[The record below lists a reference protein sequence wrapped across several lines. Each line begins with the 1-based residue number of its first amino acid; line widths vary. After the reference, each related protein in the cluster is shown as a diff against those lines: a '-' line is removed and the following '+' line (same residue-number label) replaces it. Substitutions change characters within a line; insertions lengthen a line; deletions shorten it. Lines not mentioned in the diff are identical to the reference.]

1 MKKILIILGLI
12 FIGLRTIAGEV
23 ELLDMAGMN
32 MTNFWDRNGKY
43 EQKVLEV
50 GTKIINANKLDKRI
64 AIRVDRHTR
73 IVNADSNYIN
83 KTVTVYYGLLPYI
96 DNDDELA
103 SVLGH
108 EMGHAIDAYGGFF
121 KWTDMWLNS
130 RAYETKADL
139 IGIDLMAKAGYN
151 PIAAIAC
158 ANKWMGEDYWDV
170 WLFTSHPKTSKRLME
185 MYKYIYRKY
194 PWALQTEMVHNV
206 NYENFTYSSQKEI
219 NLFLQHEKEREIK
232 QNRGSL

>member
-108 EMGHAIDAYGGFF
+108 EMGHAIDAYGGFS
-121 KWTDMWLNS
+121 NGQ
-130 RAYETKADL
+130 
-139 IGIDLMAKAGYN
+139 ICG
-151 PIAAIAC
+151 
-158 ANKWMGEDYWDV
+158 
-170 WLFTSHPKTSKRLME
+170 
-185 MYKYIYRKY
+185 
-194 PWALQTEMVHNV
+194 
-206 NYENFTYSSQKEI
+206 
-219 NLFLQHEKEREIK
+219 
-232 QNRGSL
+232 